1 MLTLEQVKEFMKI
14 ETSDEDAFLSSLI
27 SVSKTFIVNAT
38 HPNADET
45 TELFM
50 LAQRFIILHWY
61 ENREIIGSSNGMNY
75 HFEAILQQIRY
86 TTEDVV

>member
-1 MLTLEQVKEFMKI
+1 MLTLEQVKEFMRI

-27 SVSKTFIVNAT
+27 SVSQTFIINAT
-38 HPNADET
+38 HPNADST
-45 TELFM
+45 TELFK

-61 ENREIIGSSNGMNY
+61 ENREIIGSSNGMNF